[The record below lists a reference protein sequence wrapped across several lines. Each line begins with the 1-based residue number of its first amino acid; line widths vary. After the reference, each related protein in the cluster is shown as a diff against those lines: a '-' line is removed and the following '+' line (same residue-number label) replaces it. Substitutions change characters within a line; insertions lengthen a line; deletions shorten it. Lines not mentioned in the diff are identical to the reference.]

1 MDKDLFRAGSRA
13 KSDCSV
19 TYERNGAPLTAT
31 VSSSVGSLFGKA
43 IAAAALRVAAE
54 FGVEAGSFT
63 IDDDGALDGTVA
75 ARAEA
80 SLRLAGFARI
90 PGVAP
95 AQAPAAARPANAR
108 AASPR
113 GRPRRARLYLPGDQ
127 PHLAVNAGLFGA
139 DCLVFDLEDA
149 VVAERKFETRI
160 LVRRVLEENLMLG
173 NCEIAVRVNPLS
185 GPWGKDDL
193 AEIVKARPHAIVLPK
208 CEFAADVEVA
218 DREISVL
225 EEAVGIP
232 AGIIHLMLLIE
243 TAAGALNAK
252 EIAAASSRNVA
263 LLFGHEDFS
272 RDIKAVP
279 IARSGAAV
287 AAIGGRTVDRA
298 DGASAQ
304 KTQAA
309 SLADFGI
316 AAIPGAESLLAR
328 QMIVLAARA
337 AKIDP
342 LDSTYADVGNEEGLR
357 ASCEEA
363 RALGFAGKGVLHPA
377 QIPIVM
383 KAFRP
388 TEEEALRAEKIV
400 AAFDAAAAEGRG
412 AISVDG
418 AMVDAP
424 VAEKARGILRD
435 YRGTL

>member
-1 MDKDLFRAGSRA
+1 MSKDLFRAGSRA

-54 FGVEAGSFT
+54 FGVMTGSFT
-63 IDDDGALDGTVA
+63 IDDDGALDDTVA

-80 SLRLAGFARI
+80 SLRLAGFSRI
-90 PGVAP
+90 PEAVP
-95 AQAPAAARPANAR
+95 AQAPLADAPAAARPANAR

-149 VVAERKFETRI
+149 VVAECKFETRI
-160 LVRRVLEENLMLG
+160 LVRRVLEESLMLG
-173 NCEIAVRVNPLS
+173 DCEIAVRVNPLS
-185 GPWGKDDL
+185 GPWGKGDL
-193 AEIVKARPHAIVLPK
+193 AEIVKARPHAIVFPK
-208 CEFAADVEVA
+208 CESAADVEEA
-218 DREISVL
+218 DREISIL
-225 EEAVGIP
+225 EEAAGVP
-232 AGIIHLMLLIE
+232 AGSIYLMPLIE

-252 EIAAASSRNVA
+252 EIAKASPRNVA
-263 LLFGHEDFS
+263 LLFGREDFS
-272 RDIKAVP
+272 RDIGAVP
-279 IARSGAAV
+279 V
-287 AAIGGRTVDRA
+287 AA
-298 DGASAQ
+298 
-304 KTQAA
+304 
-309 SLADFGI
+309 L
-316 AAIPGAESLLAR
+316 PGAESLLAR

-337 AKIDP
+337 ARIDP
-342 LDSTYADVGNEEGLR
+342 LDSTYADVGDEEGLK

-383 KAFRP
+383 KAFHP
-388 TEEEALRAEKIV
+388 TEEEATRAEKIV

-435 YRGTL
+435 YRGAL

>member
-19 TYERNGAPLTAT
+19 TYERNGSPLTAT

-43 IAAAALRVAAE
+43 IAEAALRVAAE
-54 FGVEAGSFT
+54 FGVVAGSFT

-80 SLRLAGFARI
+80 SLRLAGFTRI
-90 PGVAP
+90 PGAAP
-95 AQAPAAARPANAR
+95 VQDPTAARPANAR

-113 GRPRRARLYLPGDQ
+113 GRPRRVRLYLPGDQ

-149 VVAERKFETRI
+149 VVAKRKFETRI

-193 AEIVKARPHAIVLPK
+193 AEIVGAKPHAIVLPK
-208 CEFAADVEVA
+208 CESAADVENA
-218 DREISVL
+218 DREISLL
-225 EEAVGIP
+225 EEA
-232 AGIIHLMLLIE
+232 AGVPEGSIYLMLLIE
-243 TAAGALNAK
+243 TAAGALAAK
-252 EIAAASSRNVA
+252 EIATASPRNVA
-263 LLFGHEDFS
+263 LLFGREDFS
-272 RDIKAVP
+272 RDIGAV
-279 IARSGAAV
+279 S
-287 AAIGGRTVDRA
+287 
-298 DGASAQ
+298 
-304 KTQAA
+304 
-309 SLADFGI
+309 I
-316 AAIPGAESLLAR
+316 AAMPGAESLLAR

-342 LDSTYADVGNEEGLR
+342 LDSTYADVDNEEGLK

-388 TEEEALRAEKIV
+388 TEAEAMRAEKIV

-435 YRGTL
+435 YRGAL

>member
-19 TYERNGAPLTAT
+19 TYERNGSPLTAT

-43 IAAAALRVAAE
+43 IAEAALRVAAE
-54 FGVEAGSFT
+54 FGVVAGSFT

-80 SLRLAGFARI
+80 SLRLAGFIRI
-90 PGVAP
+90 PGAAP
-95 AQAPAAARPANAR
+95 VQAPLADAPAAARPANAR

-173 NCEIAVRVNPLS
+173 NCEIAIRVNPLS

-193 AEIVKARPHAIVLPK
+193 AEIVRAKPHAIVLPK
-208 CEFAADVEVA
+208 CESAADVEKA
-218 DREISVL
+218 DREISFL
-225 EEAVGIP
+225 EEAAGIP
-232 AGIIHLMLLIE
+232 AGSIYLMPLIE

-252 EIAAASSRNVA
+252 EIAKASSRNVA
-263 LLFGHEDFS
+263 LLFGREDFS
-272 RDIKAVP
+272 RDIGAVP
-279 IARSGAAV
+279 V
-287 AAIGGRTVDRA
+287 
-298 DGASAQ
+298 
-304 KTQAA
+304 
-309 SLADFGI
+309 

-342 LDSTYADVGNEEGLR
+342 LDSTYADVGNEEGLK

-383 KAFRP
+383 KAFLP
-388 TEEEALRAEKIV
+388 TEEEAMRAEKIV

-435 YRGTL
+435 YRGAL